1 LRNLLPILLCLLSAT
16 AMTPRTALA
25 QTPPPGAHASGA
37 KLVVADQN
45 EELQTLM
52 RASGAQQKLS
62 STVTYAN
69 FLGGPAILEAFRAGA
84 LDLATVGN
92 TPPIQ
97 AHASGEQIPIVAAR
111 TSSEADYSSRC
122 GPDW

>member
-1 LRNLLPILLCLLSAT
+1 MINRRTLLAAVAAPALSAR
-16 AMTPRTALA
+16 AQQAADRRRPRR
-25 QTPPPGAHASGA
+25 QR

-52 RASGAQQKLS
+52 IASGEHARLAA
-62 STVTYAN
+62 TVTYAN

-92 TPPIQ
+92 APPIQ
-97 AHASGEQIPIVAAR
+97 AHAAGETIPIVAAR
-111 TSSEADYSSRC
+111 HSVASPTTSSPP
-122 GPDW
+122 GPG